1 MFGNRLTELRKQ
13 RKLTQNDMAKLLG
26 VARTTYSSYEQG
38 RRTPDVE
45 IQNKIA
51 DYFGVTLDYLHGRN
65 KTPEWAKE
73 EDTIQLDKIL
83 KSNAGMAYEENEATE
98 EDREILDDLIAG
110 YFWSKKQKE
119 KNKEG

>member
-13 RKLTQNDMAKLLG
+13 RNLTQNDMAKLLG

-65 KTPEWAKE
+65 
-73 EDTIQLDKIL
+73 
-83 KSNAGMAYEENEATE
+83 
-98 EDREILDDLIAG
+98 
-110 YFWSKKQKE
+110 QKNDSTYT
-119 KNKEG
+119 KNNKLLLLTLMTMFQMMK